1 MHFVGWRNRRI
12 PMFLEKQFNWSF
24 QIEVQKSFILA
35 PTSCRYTLAATT
47 AHMDHS
53 MKKHNSERERY
64 CGQLALFLKNLFILP
79 RKMRKSACHFG
90 QYIDISDCMIRK
102 KKEGRK
108 KERKRA
114 RGKGERERER
124 EETTWLLKNTVRK
137 LQRRKL
143 QRRKLPFYMSNK
155 RNYKFH
161 NAFYFRTWFWKLLLS
176 FKWNS
181 EPSFFFLNYNI
192 WSKSLHTVIFLW
204 KPTL

>member
-1 MHFVGWRNRRI
+1 MSEEMKDALCR
-12 PMFLEKQFNWSF
+12 MEKQKNSNVSWKT
-24 QIEVQKSFILA
+24 VQLILPDRSA
-35 PTSCRYTLAATT
+35 KELYISPHQLQVHVGCHNCSYDR
-47 AHMDHS
+47 S

-90 QYIDISDCMIRK
+90 QYIDISGCMIGK

-181 EPSFFFLNYNI
+181 EPFFF
-192 WSKSLHTVIFLW
+192 
-204 KPTL
+204 